1 MEIFEILF
9 ILAGF
14 FVGLVSRGGMSLFL
28 LPLAVVAFVLAMMN
42 RPSPTGSR
50 AKKIVSSILSA
61 AYLAAVV
68 IAVLACSLT
77 FFKGD
82 SKDSENAQKKE
93 TAVASQTLDNKDL
106 SVLEEKVDKVYSMLA
121 DMKAE
126 YSLIGKSDLERVKAE
141 IAMHDDEL
149 IECDPTKSKGCMEFT
164 TYWTGRESTRFYTVS
179 LHCELPRFQVY
190 PKWVH
195 RKIIKG
201 LLGDDLTDADTVLD
215 AEHLGKI
222 HERAL
227 YRQVEIYKRHIE
239 SELRNYPGDWY
250 YDSAQTEV
258 AATLRYERQDSIDF
272 AFDSQL
278 WTTYYISKAEYTA
291 GAAAGSKYEYHR
303 TFSKKDGSLVDS
315 TIFNPE
321 EKEKIVSLLRKYAEK
336 YEANADAIDM
346 DFELKP
352 SFLKEGIGFD
362 GYSFEIGWHSH
373 GSVMIVVPY
382 KEILPYMEPWARQ
395 KFGLTELAQQ
405 R

>member
-1 MEIFEILF
+1 MAIFETLF

-28 LPLAVVAFVLAMMN
+28 LPLAVVAFVLAIMN

-50 AKKIVSSILSA
+50 AKKIVSSILTA
-61 AYLAAVV
+61 AYLVAVIV
-68 IAVLACSLT
+68 CSLT
-77 FFKGD
+77 LFKSG
-82 SKDSENAQKKE
+82 SKERSEVPQKE
-93 TAVASQTLDNKDL
+93 MAVASPALDCKDL
-106 SVLEEKVDKVYSMLA
+106 SVLEEKVDKIHSMLA

-141 IAMHDDEL
+141 IAIHDDEL

-164 TYWTGRESTRFYTVS
+164 NYGTERDSTRFYTVS
-179 LHCELPRFQVY
+179 LHWKLPRFQVY

-215 AEHLGKI
+215 SKHLEKI
-222 HERAL
+222 HKRAL
-227 YRQVEIYKRHIE
+227 YRQAEEYKRNIE

-258 AATLRYERQDSIDF
+258 AATLKYERQDSIDVS
-272 AFDSQL
+272 FDSQL
-278 WTTYYISKAEYTA
+278 WTTYYISNAGYDA
-291 GAAAGSKYEYHR
+291 GAAGGYNYEYHR

-336 YEANADAIDM
+336 YDARPNAIGM
-346 DFELKP
+346 NFRLEP
-352 SFLKEGIGFD
+352 SFLKDGIGFD
-362 GYSFEIGWHSH
+362 GSSFEIGEHTH

-382 KEILPYMEPWARQ
+382 EEILPYMETWARRE
-395 KFGLTELAQQ
+395 FGLTEGGGS
-405 R
+405 

>member
-1 MEIFEILF
+1 MALFEILF

-68 IAVLACSLT
+68 IAVLACSLA
-77 FFKGD
+77 FFQSG
-82 SKDSENAQKKE
+82 SKERSDAPKKE
-93 TAVASQTLDNKDL
+93 PTVALQVQNDKDL

-121 DMKAE
+121 DMKME

-141 IAMHDDEL
+141 IAIHDDEL
-149 IECDPTKSKGCMEFT
+149 IECDPTKEKGCMEFSNYGT
-164 TYWTGRESTRFYTVS
+164 ERDSSRFYMVS
-179 LHCELPRFQVY
+179 LHWELPRFQVY
-190 PKWVH
+190 PKWVY

-215 AEHLGKI
+215 SRQLGKI
-222 HERAL
+222 HKRAL
-227 YRQVEIYKRHIE
+227 YRQVEAYKRSIE
-239 SELRNYPGDWY
+239 SELRNYPDDWY
-250 YDSAQTEV
+250 YDSARTEV

-272 AFDSQL
+272 AFDSLL

-321 EKEKIVSLLRKYAEK
+321 EKEKIVSLLRKYATK
-336 YEANADAIDM
+336 YEVNADAIDM

-352 SFLKEGIGFD
+352 SFWKDGIGFD
-362 GYSFEIGWHSH
+362 GYSFKIGWHSR

-382 KEILPYMEPWARQ
+382 EEILPYMEPWARQ
-395 KFGLTELAQQ
+395 KFGLTEGGSA
-405 R
+405 

>member
-1 MEIFEILF
+1 MAVFETLF
-9 ILAGF
+9 ILTGLLM
-14 FVGLVSRGGMSLFL
+14 GLVSRGGMSLFL

-42 RPSPTGSR
+42 RPSPTGSK

-68 IAVLACSLT
+68 IAVVVCSLA
-77 FFKGD
+77 FFQSS
-82 SKDSENAQKKE
+82 SKERSNAPKKE
-93 TAVASQTLDNKDL
+93 PTVALQVQNDKDL

-121 DMKAE
+121 DMKME

-164 TYWTGRESTRFYTVS
+164 NYGTMRDSTRFYMVS
-179 LHCELPRFQVY
+179 LHWELPRFQVY

-201 LLGDDLTDADTVLD
+201 LLGEDLTDADTVLD
-215 AEHLGKI
+215 SRHLGKI

-227 YRQVEIYKRHIE
+227 YRQVEIYKMLIE

-272 AFDSQL
+272 AFDSLL

-291 GAAAGSKYEYHR
+291 GAAAGSYYEYHR

-321 EKEKIVSLLRKYAEK
+321 EKEKIVSLLRKYATK
-336 YEANADAIDM
+336 YEVNADAIDM

-352 SFLKEGIGFD
+352 SFWKDGIGFD
-362 GYSFEIGWHSH
+362 GYSFKIGWHSR

-382 KEILPYMEPWARQ
+382 EEILPYMEPWARQ
-395 KFGLTELAQQ
+395 KFGLTGSAQQ

>member
-1 MEIFEILF
+1 M
-9 ILAGF
+9 
-14 FVGLVSRGGMSLFL
+14 GLVSQGGMYLFL
-28 LPLAVVAFVLAMMN
+28 LPLAVVAFALAIMN

-50 AKKIVSSILSA
+50 TKKIVSSILSV
-61 AYLAAVV
+61 AYLIAVV
-68 IAVLACSLT
+68 VCSLT
-77 FFKGD
+77 FFQSG
-82 SKDSENAQKKE
+82 SKEPDDAPKKE
-93 TAVASQTLDNKDL
+93 TAVASQALDCNDL
-106 SVLEEKVDKVYSMLA
+106 SVLEKKVDKIHSMLA

-126 YSLIGKSDLERVKAE
+126 YSLIGKCDLERVKAE

-149 IECDPTKSKGCMEFT
+149 IECDPTKEKGCMEFT
-164 TYWTGRESTRFYTVS
+164 NYGTMRDSTRFYMVS
-179 LHCELPRFQVY
+179 LHWHLPRFQVY

-215 AEHLGKI
+215 SRHLGKI
-222 HERAL
+222 HQRAL
-227 YRQVEIYKRHIE
+227 YRQVEQYKRFIE

-258 AATLRYERQDSIDF
+258 AATLKYERQDSIDV

-278 WTTYYISKAEYTA
+278 WTTYYISNAEYTA
-291 GAAAGSKYEYHR
+291 GAAAGSNYEYHR

-336 YEANADAIDM
+336 YDARPNAIGM
-346 DFELKP
+346 NFRLEP
-352 SFLKEGIGFD
+352 SFLKDGIGFD
-362 GYSFEIGWHSH
+362 GSSFEIGEHTH

-382 KEILPYMEPWARQ
+382 EEILPYMETWARRE
-395 KFGLTELAQQ
+395 FGLTEGGGS
-405 R
+405 

>member
-1 MEIFEILF
+1 MAIFEILF

-68 IAVLACSLT
+68 IAVVACSLA
-77 FFKGD
+77 FFQSG
-82 SKDSENAQKKE
+82 SKERSEVPQKDM
-93 TAVASQTLDNKDL
+93 AVASQALDCNDL
-106 SVLEEKVDKVYSMLA
+106 SVLEEKVDKVYSMLD
-121 DMKAE
+121 DMKFE

-149 IECDPTKSKGCMEFT
+149 IECDPTKEKGCMEFSNYGT
-164 TYWTGRESTRFYTVS
+164 ERDSNRFYTVS
-179 LHCELPRFQVY
+179 LHWKLPRFQVY
-190 PKWVH
+190 PKRVYW
-195 RKIIKG
+195 KIIKG
-201 LLGDDLTDADTVLD
+201 LLGEDLTDADTVLD
-215 AEHLGKI
+215 ARHLQKI
-222 HERAL
+222 HKRAL
-227 YRQVEIYKRHIE
+227 YRQVEAYKRSIE
-239 SELRNYPGDWY
+239 SELRNYPDDWY
-250 YDSAQTEV
+250 YDSARTEV
-258 AATLRYERQDSIDF
+258 AATLKYERQDSIDV

-278 WTTYYISKAEYTA
+278 WTTYYISNAGYDA
-291 GAAAGSKYEYHR
+291 GAAGGYNYEYHR

-362 GYSFEIGWHSH
+362 GKSFEIGWHSH

-395 KFGLTELAQQ
+395 KFGFTEGGDS
-405 R
+405 

>member
-1 MEIFEILF
+1 MALFEILF

-68 IAVLACSLT
+68 IAVVACSLA
-77 FFKGD
+77 FVQSA
-82 SKDSENAQKKE
+82 SKERSDAPKKE
-93 TAVASQTLDNKDL
+93 PTVALQVQNDKDL

-164 TYWTGRESTRFYTVS
+164 NYGTERDSTRFYMVS
-179 LHCELPRFQVY
+179 LHWELPRFQVY

-239 SELRNYPGDWY
+239 SELRNYPDDWY
-250 YDSAQTEV
+250 FDSAQTEV

-272 AFDSQL
+272 AFNSQL

-291 GAAAGSKYEYHR
+291 GAAAGSNYEYHR

-321 EKEKIVSLLRKYAEK
+321 EKEKIVSLLRKYATK
-336 YEANADAIDM
+336 YSANADAIDM
-346 DFELKP
+346 DFKLEP
-352 SFLKEGIGFD
+352 SFWKDGIGFD

>member
-1 MEIFEILF
+1 MALFETLF
-9 ILAGF
+9 ILTGLLL
-14 FVGLVSRGGMSLFL
+14 GLVSRGGMSLFL
-28 LPLAVVAFVLAMMN
+28 LPLAVVAFVLAIMN

-68 IAVLACSLT
+68 IAVVACSLA
-77 FFKGD
+77 FFQSS
-82 SKDSENAQKKE
+82 SKERSDAPKKE
-93 TAVASQTLDNKDL
+93 PTVALQVQNDKDL

-121 DMKAE
+121 DMKVE
-126 YSLIGKSDLERVKAE
+126 YSLIGKSDLERVKAK

-149 IECDPTKSKGCMEFT
+149 IECDPTKEKGCMEFT
-164 TYWTGRESTRFYTVS
+164 NYAMRDSTRFYMVS
-179 LHCELPRFQVY
+179 LHWHLPRFQVY

-215 AEHLGKI
+215 GEHLGKI
-222 HERAL
+222 HQRVL
-227 YRQVEIYKRHIE
+227 YRQVEIYKMLIE

-315 TIFNPE
+315 TIFNPN
-321 EKEKIVSLLRKYAEK
+321 EKKAIVSLLRKYAEK
-336 YEANADAIDM
+336 YDANPDAIGM
-346 DFELKP
+346 NFRLKP
-352 SFLKEGIGFD
+352 SFLKDGIGFD

-373 GSVMIVVPY
+373 GSVMIVVAY
-382 KEILPYMEPWARQ
+382 EEILPYMETWARQ
-395 KFGLTELAQQ
+395 KFGLTETNGSK
-405 R
+405 

>member
-1 MEIFEILF
+1 MALFEILF

-68 IAVLACSLT
+68 IAVVACSLA
-77 FFKGD
+77 FFQSS
-82 SKDSENAQKKE
+82 SKERSEVPQKE
-93 TAVASQTLDNKDL
+93 MAVASQALDCNDL
-106 SVLEEKVDKVYSMLA
+106 SVLEEKVDKVYSMLD
-121 DMKAE
+121 DMKFE

-164 TYWTGRESTRFYTVS
+164 NYGTERDSTRFYMVS
-179 LHCELPRFQVY
+179 MHWELPRFQVY
-190 PKWVH
+190 PKQVH

-201 LLGDDLTDADTVLD
+201 LLGNDLTDADTVLD
-215 AEHLGKI
+215 AKHLSEI

-227 YRQVEIYKRHIE
+227 YRQVEIYKRLIE
-239 SELRNYPGDWY
+239 SELRNYPDDWY
-250 YDSAQTEV
+250 YDSARTEV
-258 AATLRYERQDSIDF
+258 AATLKYERQDSIDV

-278 WTTYYISKAEYTA
+278 WTTYYISNAGYDA
-291 GAAAGSKYEYHR
+291 GAAGGYNYEYHR

-315 TIFNPE
+315 TIFNPN
-321 EKEKIVSLLRKYAEK
+321 EKKAIVSLLRKYAEK

-362 GYSFEIGWHSH
+362 GYSFKIGWHSR

-395 KFGLTELAQQ
+395 KFGLTEGGGS
-405 R
+405 

>member
-1 MEIFEILF
+1 MAVFETLF
-9 ILAGF
+9 ILTGLLM
-14 FVGLVSRGGMSLFL
+14 GLVSRGGMSLFL

-68 IAVLACSLT
+68 IAVVVCSLA
-77 FFKGD
+77 FFQSS
-82 SKDSENAQKKE
+82 SKERSNAPKKE
-93 TAVASQTLDNKDL
+93 PTVALQVQNDKDL
-106 SVLEEKVDKVYSMLA
+106 SVLEEKVDKVYSMLD
-121 DMKAE
+121 DMKFE

-164 TYWTGRESTRFYTVS
+164 NYGTMRDSTRFYMVS
-179 LHCELPRFQVY
+179 LHWELPRFQVY

-215 AEHLGKI
+215 SRHLGKI

-227 YRQVEIYKRHIE
+227 YRQVEIYKMLIE

-258 AATLRYERQDSIDF
+258 AATLRYERQDSIDV

-291 GAAAGSKYEYHR
+291 GAAAGSYYEYHR

-321 EKEKIVSLLRKYAEK
+321 EKEKIVSLLRKYATK
-336 YEANADAIDM
+336 YEVNADAIDM

-362 GYSFEIGWHSH
+362 GYSFKIGWHSR

-395 KFGLTELAQQ
+395 KFGLTGSAQQ